1 MTNKEILEILK
12 GDSSVQKRDV
22 LRTLSFGK
30 LKKLYSLDKNVIKYI
45 SSSDN
50 NINLLTYALESFTS
64 DEVKSFYEYFYREIN
79 NLSDDD
85 FVFGFE
91 NIAYFYADKFLDE
104 QGEDVNSHVEI
115 RKHGNKFL
123 KYIFERYEKK
133 LSNMKSPS
141 VLLHLLVNMLDR
153 GLDKD
158 TMERFISNNEDEI
171 RMAINMCDVSRL
183 FDLFEGLDSECQKIL
198 LTRYYSDISNHVGFK
213 SLYNCLH
220 DDVLVYLYE
229 MDNSILSKIDMRHYL
244 RAKLNDEKKTILSKY
259 KVEDLKNVF
268 DPSSWGPIDN
278 IKYIEKFFRSSIVC
292 DGKISDIDESTE
304 LFSYDYL
311 KNLKEMKIM
320 MDKREIMRNSAV
332 YKEHFKIFYKYL
344 ITSKHLGELNETEI
358 KEVEKFFFRVVRGGE
373 LWPVK
378 QINSI
383 NMITLVNRVSVVDT
397 FANNFSVEQLLR
409 YNVKEHKK
417 LCEMVRKNNP
427 DYKYIVDADV
437 LKLMIVV
444 GYERAKYILE
454 IDSDVETLHHLVGGM
469 NVKNI
474 KLDEKGNPL
483 VDNKFISL
491 LFKDKD
497 HNRVKLM
504 LENKDGDLYKYFPRI
519 INEWE
524 IIKLSNKNK
533 TLKEVIEFLKNGG
546 VVVPPKYYRL
556 ENYFNLIG
564 RSSEVVLEAFRL
576 HDEMLKRIETTI
588 PRVKGEINGYEYEV
602 LRYDDMECLTVGNAT
617 DCCFTV
623 KGVSQTSLRHAL
635 TSKNGRILV
644 VKKNGELLA
653 HSWLWRNGNVLCLDN
668 IEISKK
674 IKKIE
679 FLEVYEKFANQI
691 LEASHECEGKNKCI
705 DNILVGGD
713 RTASK
718 YVGIE
723 KYPCYIIA
731 EDNFSNSR
739 NINYKFVSKLPVPI
753 EAGLYS
759 DAKMSQWLIRGN
771 GDFSFYQSKFGYM
784 DERKAIFEYDK
795 SKKNKWEFIRFLN
808 KKITPLKM
816 VKDGKEEGVKFE
828 ASYYDKVY
836 CSDDWY
842 IAVDGK
848 GNVEKFCLSN
858 DFRAK
863 EEMDKIVIS
872 LRENCRK

>member
-1 MTNKEILEILK
+1 MTNKEILAILK
-12 GDSSVQKRDV
+12 GDIDVQKREV

-45 SSSDN
+45 SSTNGNRSVF
-50 NINLLTYALESFTS
+50 TYALENFTS
-64 DEVKSFYEYFYREIN
+64 DEVKYFYEYFYKEIN
-79 NLSDDD
+79 NLSEEE
-85 FVFGFE
+85 FVLSFE
-91 NIAYFYADKFLDE
+91 NIAYFYADKYLDE
-104 QGEDVNSHVEI
+104 QGEDNNSHAEI
-115 RKHGNKFL
+115 RKQGNEFL
-123 KYIFERYEKK
+123 QYIFEKYEEK
-133 LSNMKSPS
+133 LSGMKSS
-141 VLLHLLVNMLDR
+141 GVLLHLLVNMLDR
-153 GLDKD
+153 GLDKYV
-158 TMERFISNNEDEI
+158 MERFISNNEDEI
-171 RMAINMCDVSRL
+171 RDAINMCDVSRL
-183 FDLFEGLDSECQKIL
+183 FDLFEGLDSSCQKVL
-198 LTRYYSDISNHVGFK
+198 LTKYYNDISNHVGFK
-213 SLYNCLH
+213 MLCNCLH

-229 MDNSILSKIDMRHYL
+229 MDNSVLSKIDMRHYL
-244 RAKLNDEKKTILSKY
+244 RTKLDDEKKIILSKY
-259 KVEDLKNVF
+259 KTEDLKDVF

-278 IKYIEKFFRSSIVC
+278 VKYVEKFFRNGIVC
-292 DGKISDIDESTE
+292 DGKISDIGDNVE
-304 LFSYDYL
+304 LFSCDYL

-320 MDKREIMRNSAV
+320 MDKREVTRNSPV
-332 YKEHFKIFYKYL
+332 YKEHFKVFYKYL
-344 ITSKHLGELNETEI
+344 ITTKHLGELNETEI
-358 KEVEKFFFRVVRGGE
+358 REVEKFFFRIVRGGE
-373 LWPVK
+373 LWPIK

-383 NMITLVNRVSVVDT
+383 NMIALINRVNTVDT

-444 GYERAKYILE
+444 GYERAKYILD
-454 IDSDVETLHHLVGGM
+454 IDSDVETLHHLVGGI

-524 IIKLSNKNK
+524 IIKLSNKDK

-576 HDEMLKRIETTI
+576 HDEMLKRVESTI
-588 PRVKGEINGYEYEV
+588 PRVKGEVNGYEYEV
-602 LRYDDMECLTVGNAT
+602 LRYDDMEGLTVGNAT

-644 VKKNGELLA
+644 VKKNGVLLA
-653 HSWLWRNGNVLCLDN
+653 HSWLWRTGNVLCLDN

-674 IKKIE
+674 IKKVE
-679 FLEVYEKFANQI
+679 FLEVYENVADEMLKTSY
-691 LEASHECEGKNKCI
+691 EYEGNNACI
-705 DNILVGGD
+705 KNILIGGD

-718 YVGIE
+718 YIGVG

-731 EDNFSNSR
+731 DDKFSNTR
-739 NINYKFVSKLPVPI
+739 NIKYVFVDKLPSPI
-753 EAGLYS
+753 EDGLYS
-759 DAKMSQWLIRGN
+759 DAKMSQWLIRGS
-771 GDFSFYQSKFGYM
+771 GDFSFYQSKFLYK
-784 DERKAIFEYDK
+784 DERKSIFEYDK
-795 SKKNKWEFIRFLN
+795 SKKNKWEYIRFLN

-816 VKDGKEEGVKFE
+816 VKDGKEESVKFDV
-828 ASYYDKVY
+828 SYYDKVY

-842 IAVDGK
+842 VAVDSK
-848 GNVEKFCLSN
+848 GNVEKFCFLN
-858 DFRAK
+858 DVRAK
-863 EEMDKIVIS
+863 EELEKVVAF

>member
-50 NINLLTYALESFTS
+50 NRNLLTYALESFTS

-123 KYIFERYEKK
+123 KYIFEKYEEK

-141 VLLHLLVNMLDR
+141 VLLHLFVNMLDR

-213 SLYNCLH
+213 SLCNCLH

-383 NMITLVNRVSVVDT
+383 NMIALVNRVSVVDT

-753 EAGLYS
+753 EEGLYS